1 MKNIIKRYVPY
12 ATILAA
18 LYLLLPLMFLS
29 GGQIRNYTPIVYYF
43 VFPAA
48 AVVSA
53 VHYSWKN
60 GLDFI
65 FAVIAPVMYLPSMLI
80 YNNNNEILLLL
91 IYLVCGILGS
101 FIGDMVYI
109 DERKKK
115 EKSEKK
121 AVAIRMDKDKSS
133 GKADALQKEQIEID
147 EDEQFYK
154 KYENENYSFRP
165 VTDDEVSEDEI
176 DRILNETRRNNE

>member
-1 MKNIIKRYVPY
+1 MKNMIKRYTPY
-12 ATILAA
+12 AVILAA
-18 LYLLLPLMFLS
+18 LYLLLPLMFVS
-29 GGQIRNYTPIVYYF
+29 GGQINNYTPIVYYF

-80 YNNNNEILLLL
+80 YKNNNEILILL

-109 DERKKK
+109 DEAKKK
-115 EKSEKK
+115 EKTEKK
-121 AVAIRMDKDKSS
+121 AVAIRMDKATESKRSNTPK
-133 GKADALQKEQIEID
+133 GEQIEID

-154 KYENENYSFRP
+154 KYEKENYSFRP

-176 DRILNETRRNNE
+176 DKILNETRNNEL